1 MEQVVVFRLGTETYA
16 VDVDAVRSIVE
27 DREPT
32 RVPRAPEGV
41 VGVIDLRGEITAV
54 VDPTVSLDS
63 DLAQVTPDGGDL
75 TGSQVL
81 VLDREDGVGL
91 RVDEVLDVLDVPPER
106 VETEAAMD
114 ELAGAGVSH
123 GLVKKV
129 IKLETAGDLEPVAW
143 LDVETLVELSAA

>member
-1 MEQVVVFRLGTETYA
+1 MEQVVAFRLGTETYA

-32 RVPRAPEGV
+32 RVPRSPEGV

-54 VDPTVSLDS
+54 VDPTASLDS
-63 DLAQVTPDGGDL
+63 DPAQTTPDGGDPSD
-75 TGSQVL
+75 SQVL

-91 RVDEVLDVLDVPPER
+91 RVDEVLDVLDVPSER
-106 VETEAAMD
+106 VESEEAMD

-123 GLVKKV
+123 GLVTKV
-129 IKLETAGDLEPVAW
+129 IRRETGDGLEPVAW
-143 LDVETLVELSAA
+143 LDVATLVDRSAA